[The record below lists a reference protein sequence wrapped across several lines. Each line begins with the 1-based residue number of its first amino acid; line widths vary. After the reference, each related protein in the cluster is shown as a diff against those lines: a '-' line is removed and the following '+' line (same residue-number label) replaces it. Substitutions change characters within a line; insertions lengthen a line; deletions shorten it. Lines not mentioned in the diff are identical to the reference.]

1 MSHLVPLS
9 PRDEPAPDFLM
20 EGLAAQTRLIRR
32 AIPTLPA
39 HITRLAIQLEHELE
53 TAAAL
58 ASADELLS
66 SADLP

>member
-1 MSHLVPLS
+1 
-9 PRDEPAPDFLM
+9 M

-32 AIPTLPA
+32 AIPSLPA

>member
-1 MSHLVPLS
+1 MTLS
-9 PRDEPAPDFLM
+9 ADPD
-20 EGLAAQTRLIRR
+20 
-32 AIPTLPA
+32 
-39 HITRLAIQLEHELE
+39 RLAIQLEHELE

>member
-9 PRDEPAPDFLM
+9 PREEPAPDLLM

-32 AIPTLPA
+32 AIPSLPA

>member
-1 MSHLVPLS
+1 MSHLVPVS
-9 PRDEPAPDFLM
+9 PREEPAPDLLM

-58 ASADELLS
+58 ASADELL
-66 SADLP
+66 ADGEVA